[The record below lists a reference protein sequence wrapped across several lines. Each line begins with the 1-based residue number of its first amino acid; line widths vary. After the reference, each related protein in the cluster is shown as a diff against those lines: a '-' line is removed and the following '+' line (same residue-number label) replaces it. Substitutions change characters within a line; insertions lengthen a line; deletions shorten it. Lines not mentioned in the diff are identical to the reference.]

1 MKKIITILF
10 MAAALLTAC
19 QEESLLN
26 PAASLFTSTPELTD
40 TTAIFRL
47 AVANI
52 KAGDKAIT
60 FPVRF
65 EGTAERGLLW

>member
-26 PAASLFTSTPELTD
+26 PAASLFTSPPELTD

-60 FPVRF
+60 FPV
-65 EGTAERGLLW
+65 